1 MLHPVYVPI
10 SELSYMMTLSPSQIE
25 LRIAKSLKFE
35 SIDTQFVYIPI
46 EIPVVSA
53 EQASPTFSRKHS

>member
-35 SIDTQFVYIPI
+35 PIDTQFVYIPI